1 MAIKGK
7 KKPARRGGQARRR
20 PVSAPRPVAHVRK
33 PPWYRTTQGLVVAG
47 AAAIAVVIVALWA
60 IANARSN
67 AAELEDRQA
76 ALRSYTERVQGLLQV
91 VNGPA
96 SDMAAAGGLSDREL
110 TRQTKSWREV
120 FTGAQAQLSQLAPEA
135 GTESA
140 NRLVQN
146 AFFLY
151 GSASEAFALVP
162 DADGGIKDRLKAQ
175 GATQAAAA
183 SGVFN
188 EAITLLDDARRD
200 ADMSRS
206 GLSAPGGAPS
216 GQVPPG

>member
-7 KKPARRGGQARRR
+7 RKAARRGGQARRR
-20 PVSAPRPVAHVRK
+20 PVSAPRPVAPVRK
-33 PPWYRTTQGLVVAG
+33 PRWYRTTQGLVVAG
-47 AAAIAVVIVALWA
+47 AAAIAVVIGSLWA

-76 ALRSYTERVQGLLQV
+76 ALRSYTERVQGLIQV
-91 VNGPA
+91 VNGAA
-96 SDMAAAGGLSDREL
+96 SEMAAATGVSDREL
-110 TRQTKSWREV
+110 TRQTRSWRKA
-120 FTGAQAQLSQLAPEA
+120 FTSAQAQLSQLTPVA

-140 NRLVQN
+140 TRLVQN
-146 AFFLY
+146 SFFLY

-162 DADGGIKDRLKAQ
+162 EADGEIKDRLKTQ

-183 SGVFN
+183 GGVLN
-188 EAITLLDDARRD
+188 EAIALLDDARRD
-200 ADMSRS
+200 ADMSSS
-206 GLSAPGGAPS
+206 GLSPPGGAPP

>member
-20 PVSAPRPVAHVRK
+20 PVSAPRPVAAVRK

-47 AAAIAVVIVALWA
+47 GLAIVVVVAALWA
-60 IANARSN
+60 FANARSN

-91 VNGPA
+91 LNGPA
-96 SDMAAAGGLSDREL
+96 SQMVTAGGLSDREL
-110 TRQTKSWREV
+110 TTRTKSWTEV
-120 FTGAQAQLSQLAPEA
+120 FTSAQAQLSQLAPEP

-146 AFFLY
+146 SFFLY
-151 GSASEAFALVP
+151 GSAAQAFALVP
-162 DADGGIKDRLKAQ
+162 DADEALKDRLKTQ
-175 GATQAAAA
+175 GATQTAAA
-183 SGVFN
+183 SGVLN

-200 ADMSRS
+200 ADMSAS
-206 GLSAPGGAPS
+206 GLSPPGGAPP

>member
-7 KKPARRGGQARRR
+7 RKPARRGGQARRR
-20 PVSAPRPVAHVRK
+20 PVSAPRPVAPVRK
-33 PPWYRTTQGLVVAG
+33 PPWYRTTQGLVIAG
-47 AAAIAVVIVALWA
+47 AIAIVVVIAALWA
-60 IANARSN
+60 IGNARSN

-76 ALRSYTERVQGLLQV
+76 ALRSYTERVQGLIQAV
-91 VNGPA
+91 DGPA
-96 SDMAAAGGLSDREL
+96 SEMAAAGGLSDQEL
-110 TRQTKSWREV
+110 TKQTKSWRKEL
-120 FTGAQAQLSQLAPEA
+120 TDAQAQLSQLAPSS

-146 AFFLY
+146 SFFLY
-151 GSASEAFALVP
+151 GSAAEAFALVP

-183 SGVFN
+183 SGVLT

-206 GLSAPGGAPS
+206 GLSAPGGAP
-216 GQVPPG
+216 GQVPAG